1 VKIAD
6 MDTKL
11 ILAIVTITMAL
22 IFYTAG
28 VWSEHRQKQL
38 RAKNLI
44 LFWIGLVF
52 DTTGTTIMT
61 TISNLDVD
69 ANRLNLHGI
78 TGAAAILLMIVHAV
92 WATIVLATKNE
103 KAQHTFH
110 RFSVTVWCIWLVPYI
125 LGMIMGMR

>member
-1 VKIAD
+1 

-28 VWSEHRQKQL
+28 VWSEHRQRQL
-38 RAKNLI
+38 RIGNLI

-61 TISNLDVD
+61 TISNSK
-69 ANRLNLHGI
+69 AEESNLNLHGI
-78 TGAAAILLMIVHAV
+78 TGAVAILLMIVHAV

-103 KAQHTFH
+103 KAQHMFH
-110 RFSVTVWCIWLVPYI
+110 RFSVAVWCIWLVPYI
-125 LGMIMGMR
+125 LGMIMGMN